1 MQKENI
7 NFIITYEQAEDICKY
22 FNKDINQLE
31 DWEVEELLDKL
42 IDDAVYGNS

>member
-7 NFIITYEQAEDICKY
+7 NFIITYEQAEDICKH